1 MNCIILL
8 LLLGCFGGF
17 GCGNNGTSYVG
28 NGGGC
33 DSGSSLGNGN
43 NIRRGISGSDG
54 DCGNTDGGFAIAN
67 NDYSRDSNDG
77 ITTVSGNPSNWQD
90 YPSIPGRE
98 SNCDCEN

>member
-17 GCGNNGTSYVG
+17 GCGNNGTSYAN
-28 NGGGC
+28 NGCGY

-43 NIRRGISGSDG
+43 NIRRGNSGPDG
-54 DCGNTDGGFAIAN
+54 DGGCMDSGTAAVN
-67 NDYSRDSNDG
+67 NDYGCDSDDG
-77 ITTVSGNPSNWQD
+77 ITTVSGGPSNWQD

-98 SNCDCEN
+98 SNCGCEN